1 MFNPVRQQERFDPEG
16 EYVRRW
22 VPELGRVP
30 DAKLAEPWTMTEIDQ
45 QMAGCVI
52 GTDYPAPIVDHKRE
66 REVALERY
74 RAVPR

>member
-1 MFNPVRQQERFDPEG
+1 MRQQQRFDPDG

-22 VPELGRVP
+22 VPELAQVEDRH
-30 DAKLAEPWTMTEIDQ
+30 LAEPWTMTEIDQ
-45 QMAGCVI
+45 ELAGCVI
-52 GTDYPAPIVDHKRE
+52 GEDYPAPIVDHKRE